1 MGAGYHGGFG
11 ATRGRAY
18 KISHSDLTVPV
29 ITRVIRKQ
37 DIIDAL
43 MGVTEMSTTIAKSL
57 AAKQIGI
64 NILGDDL
71 FDKTVDL
78 NRVEDPRDV
87 DGFQDG
93 NQMYIR
99 RSAIRGFS
107 IFVHEGTHAYEFYHD
122 IPQFQISSHKG
133 EYRGYVNEHD
143 YQVKKGEHVDFK
155 DYDDILVYVKLNYK
169 Y

>member
-18 KISHSDLTVPV
+18 KKSHSDSPVPV

-57 AAKQIGI
+57 AAKQIGV
-64 NILGDDL
+64 NILGDEL

-78 NRVEDPRDV
+78 NRVKNPRDV

-107 IFVHEGTHAYEFYHD
+107 VLYMKAHTHMSSITIFH
-122 IPQFQISSHKG
+122 SL
-133 EYRGYVNEHD
+133 R
-143 YQVKKGEHVDFK
+143 
-155 DYDDILVYVKLNYK
+155 
-169 Y
+169 